1 MPSKSTRSAFTAST
15 TGAYPRLAACD
26 DAGMVWVWLGVFGVV
41 ALAAAAQAVSGF
53 GFALIGTPLVAL
65 LVGPKEAVVGLTMIG
80 LVLVAQLSLRGRGH
94 MDRPT
99 VGVVTAAAIVGMP
112 LGLVV
117 LVLADD
123 RVLTVVIAIAV
134 IAFSLLLWRGA
145 RVPAGRG
152 TDVTAGFTAGILSTS
167 TGTSGPPIV
176 IALSAKQLEPAVF
189 RATISAIFLV
199 QSVGRARGVR
209 DRRADHAR
217 RRVGGARRS
226 PGRDRR
232 IARRRARVPAPRYPE
247 VPAVVLGM
255 LFLSG
260 VVALFGALWS

>member
-1 MPSKSTRSAFTAST
+1 
-15 TGAYPRLAACD
+15 
-26 DAGMVWVWLGVFGVV
+26 MVWVWLGVFGVV

-53 GFALIGTPLVAL
+53 GFALIGTPLVAV

-94 MDRPT
+94 VDRPT

-145 RVPAGRG
+145 HVPAGRG

-199 QSVGRARGVR
+199 QSAAALVAFAIGGQITRNAVAVALAGLPGVIAGSMVGERGF
-209 DRRADHAR
+209 RRLDTPTFR
-217 RRVGGARRS
+217 R
-226 PGRDRR
+226 
-232 IARRRARVPAPRYPE
+232 
-247 VPAVVLGM
+247 VVLGM
-255 LFLSG
+255 LFVSG

>member
-1 MPSKSTRSAFTAST
+1 
-15 TGAYPRLAACD
+15 
-26 DAGMVWVWLGVFGVV
+26 MVWVWLGVFGVV

-94 MDRPT
+94 VDRPT

-134 IAFSLLLWRGA
+134 IAFSLVLWRGA
-145 RVPAGRG
+145 RVPSGRG

-199 QSVGRARGVR
+199 QSAAALVAFAIGGQITRDAVAVALAGLPGVIAGSIVGERGF
-209 DRRADHAR
+209 RRLDTPKFR
-217 RRVGGARRS
+217 R
-226 PGRDRR
+226 
-232 IARRRARVPAPRYPE
+232 
-247 VPAVVLGM
+247 VVLGM